1 MNERNTKLDDW
12 LTAARNDVA
21 NLAPEALAEHQLL
34 VRAREVWALQSIATA
49 RADHAPPI
57 KRTHRAAGGVRFWRR
72 WSFRLP
78 VALAAAALIGMG
90 FVLLAPPATEA
101 SAGAGSP
108 FFSLVAPE
116 AMAAQRSAVLVA
128 SQVSGA
134 ALADYGLPLDPAR
147 VDEPIAAEFLLSPAG
162 VVLAVRFTE

>member
-1 MNERNTKLDDW
+1 MALAVIALLEVL
-12 LTAARNDVA
+12 AAR
-21 NLAPEALAEHQLL
+21 LP
-34 VRAREVWALQSIATA
+34 
-49 RADHAPPI
+49 
-57 KRTHRAAGGVRFWRR
+57 KRRGAVSHLTPTHC
-72 WSFRLP
+72 
-78 VALAAAALIGMG
+78 
-90 FVLLAPPATEA
+90 
-101 SAGAGSP
+101 AGSP